1 LEVASFVDPR
11 KVPQM
16 ADAEQVLAELPAR
29 ADCRYCPYEGG
40 CLGGCP
46 FAPGASGNIATEDL
60 LYLLERSGFRS
71 GISLSG
77 VLDTSRWLQQ
87 QLGRPLP
94 GMLMKAGTFP
104 PAHPA
109 PAP

>member
-1 LEVASFVDPR
+1 V
-11 KVPQM
+11 
-16 ADAEQVLAELPAR
+16 
-29 ADCRYCPYEGG
+29 GG
-40 CLGGCP
+40 LGGCP

-77 VLDTSRWLQQ
+77 VLDTSRWLQE

-94 GMLMKAGTFP
+94 GMLIKAGAFP